1 MEADAALTEIRIAL
15 LQCLVSELRRSFV
28 VGRCTLR
35 LAAPDALFPVA
46 CEAREPGVGSLIGDT
61 SVDLRGQPVVEE
73 LGSGAPQV
81 VQDDCRT
88 ASSDAAFQHM
98 LSAYGGLGA
107 QIVTAVR
114 VDGELRGIIS
124 LHHLGEP
131 RTWTEDEQ
139 ALAARAA
146 ALAGALLARE

>member
-1 MEADAALTEIRIAL
+1 MDADAALTEIRTAL
-15 LQCLVSELRRSFV
+15 LQCLVTELRRSFG

-46 CEAREPGVGSLIGDT
+46 YEAREVGVGSLIGDT
-61 SVDLRGQPVVEE
+61 SVDLRGQPVVVE

-88 ASSDAAFQHM
+88 ASTDPAFQRM
-98 LSAYGGLGA
+98 LTAYGGLGA

-114 VDGELRGIIS
+114 VDGELSGIIS

-131 RTWTEDEQ
+131 RAWTEDET
-139 ALAARAA
+139 ALAASAA
-146 ALAGALLARE
+146 TLAGGLLGRE